1 MIKSI
6 TFFKKIL
13 LLVISILFLTIFAA
27 CEDDPILDPQDDV
40 EEGGSYAKLSLPEKD
55 HKQNKKRNP
64 KIY

>member
-13 LLVISILFLTIFAA
+13 LLVISILFLTIFVA

>member
-1 MIKSI
+1 MIS
-6 TFFKKIL
+6 T
-13 LLVISILFLTIFAA
+13 LFLTIFIA

-55 HKQNKKRNP
+55 HNQNKKRNP

>member
-1 MIKSI
+1 MTKSI
-6 TFFKKIL
+6 TFLKKFLFLMISTL
-13 LLVISILFLTIFAA
+13 LLTIFAA

-55 HKQNKKRNP
+55 YKQNKKRNP